1 MVTPY
6 SGMLVVCDL
15 YDWLLQ
21 FPLDLQ
27 FPMLINSVYA
37 CCFLLRLDVLVVCS
51 VLGLSFVCYDQFS
64 WFPEKVVNL
73 IVINIVLA
81 GLWGILGGKG
91 KNLAGPVW
99 PGKVPESGL
108 Y

>member
-1 MVTPY
+1 MVTPF

-15 YDWLLQ
+15 YNWLLQ
-21 FPLDLQ
+21 FLLDLK
-27 FPMLINSVYA
+27 FPMLINSAYA
-37 CCFLLRLDVLVVCS
+37 CCFLLRLNVLDVCS
-51 VLGLSFVCYDQFS
+51 ILGLLFVCYDQFS
-64 WFPEKVVNL
+64 WFPEKMVNL

-91 KNLAGPVW
+91 KNLAGSVW

>member
-1 MVTPY
+1 
-6 SGMLVVCDL
+6 MLVVFC
-15 YDWLLQ
+15 YDWMYWSYVLFWVSFLCVTT
-21 FPLDLQ
+21 
-27 FPMLINSVYA
+27 NSA
-37 CCFLLRLDVLVVCS
+37 GFL
-51 VLGLSFVCYDQFS
+51 
-64 WFPEKVVNL
+64 KKMVNL

-91 KNLAGPVW
+91 KNLAGSVQ